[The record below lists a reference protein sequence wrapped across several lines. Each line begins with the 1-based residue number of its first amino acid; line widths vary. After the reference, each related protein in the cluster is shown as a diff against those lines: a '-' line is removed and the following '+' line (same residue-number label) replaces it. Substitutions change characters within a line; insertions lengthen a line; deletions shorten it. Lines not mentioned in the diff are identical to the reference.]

1 MNMRVLVVED
11 EPETA
16 DYIRTSLT
24 AAGHVVDHCAD
35 GKAGFLSALD
45 NDYDV
50 LVVDRMLPGLDGL
63 TLVKS
68 IRGANVATPVLFLSA
83 MGGINDRVD
92 GLEAGADD
100 YLVKPFSFMELSAR
114 LAALTRRPPLKAE
127 ETVLRVVDLEMD
139 LIRRTV
145 FRAGQAIDLQPREF
159 SLLEYLMRNA
169 DRVLTRT
176 MLLEAVW
183 DFHFDPKTNVVETHI
198 SRLRNK
204 IDKPFDSALIHTVRG
219 AGYSLHG

>member
-1 MNMRVLVVED
+1 MRVLIVED
-11 EPETA
+11 EQEAA
-16 DYIRTSLT
+16 DYIHSSLT
-24 AAGHVVDHCAD
+24 AAGHVVDHCAN
-35 GKAGFLSALD
+35 GKDGFLCALD

-68 IRGANVATPVLFLSA
+68 IRGANVLTPVLFLSA

-114 LAALTRRPPLKAE
+114 LAALTRRPPLKTE
-127 ETVLRVVDLEMD
+127 ETALRVADLELD

-145 FRAGQAIDLQPREF
+145 VRAGQEIVLQPREF
-159 SLLEYLMRNA
+159 GLLEYLMRNA

-183 DFHFDPKTNVVETHI
+183 DFHFDPKTNVVETHV

-204 IDKPFDSALIHTVRG
+204 IDKPFASALIHTVRG
-219 AGYSLHG
+219 AGYSMHA

>member
-1 MNMRVLVVED
+1 MRALVVED
-11 EPETA
+11 EAGLRNQLAGRLRGAGYAVDAAGTA
-16 DYIRTSLT
+16 RDAQFFASEYLVDVAVVDLGLPDGSGLDLIRGWRRGDLRFPVLILT
-24 AAGHVVDHCAD
+24 A
-35 GKAGFLSALD
+35 
-45 NDYDV
+45 
-50 LVVDRMLPGLDGL
+50 
-63 TLVKS
+63 
-68 IRGANVATPVLFLSA
+68 RGRWQDKVE
-83 MGGINDRVD
+83 

-100 YLVKPFSFMELSAR
+100 YLVKPFSFQELSAR
-114 LAALTRRPPLKAE
+114 LSALTRRPPLKTE
-127 ETVLRVVDLEMD
+127 ETLLQVADLEMN

-145 FRAGQAIDLQPREF
+145 TRAGVPLGLQPREF

-169 DRVLTRT
+169 GRVLTRT

-204 IDKPFDSALIHTVRG
+204 VDKPFDRELIHTVRG

>member
-1 MNMRVLVVED
+1 MRVLVVED
-11 EPETA
+11 DHETA
-16 DYIRTSLT
+16 DYITTSLR
-24 AAGHVVDHCAD
+24 AEGHAVDHCD
-35 GKAGFLSALD
+35 NGKDGFLNALD

-50 LVVDRMLPGLDGL
+50 MVFDRMLPGLDGL
-63 TLVKS
+63 TLIKS
-68 IRGANVATPVLFLSA
+68 VRGAGVNTPIMFLSA
-83 MGGINDRVD
+83 MDGIDDRVD
-92 GLEAGADD
+92 GLKAGSDD
-100 YLVKPFSFMELSAR
+100 YLIKPFSYYELSAR
-114 LAALTRRPPLKAE
+114 LAALVRRPPLKAE
-127 ETVLRVVDLEMD
+127 QTVLRVADLEMN

-145 FRAGQAIDLQPREF
+145 TRGGTPVDLQPREF

-169 DRVLTRT
+169 ERVLTRT

-204 IDKPFDSALIHTVRG
+204 IDKPFEVELIHTVRG